1 MKGTFEELIDSE
13 VPVVI
18 DFMAEWCGPCKAMA
32 PALQKFADEMGDKV
46 RVIKIDIDKNPA
58 LQRKY
63 KISGVPTLMIFKH
76 GKQLF
81 RQSGAMMLPQLKQ
94 AVNPHL

>member
-1 MKGTFEELIDSE
+1 MKGTFEELIASE
-13 VPVVI
+13 KPVVI

-32 PALQKFADEMGDKV
+32 PALKQFADEMGDRV

-63 KISGVPTLMIFKH
+63 QISGVPTLMIFK
-76 GKQLF
+76 
-81 RQSGAMMLPQLKQ
+81 
-94 AVNPHL
+94 N

>member
-1 MKGTFEELIDSE
+1 MKGTFEELIASDK
-13 VPVVI
+13 PVVI

-46 RVIKIDIDKNPA
+46 KVIKIDVDKNPA

-63 KISGVPTLMIFKH
+63 QITGVPTLMIFKN

-81 RQSGAMMLPQLKQ
+81 RKSGAMMAPQLKQ
-94 AVNPHL
+94 AVAPFL